1 MAGVVI
7 VGAGQAGYQAAEAL
21 RNQGYDKPITLI
33 GEEPYLPYQRPPLSK
48 AYLLGKADAERIR
61 FRNQEHYDKQSI
73 DVKLRQQVTDLNVEA
88 KTVLLSDGSTLDYDD
103 LILATGARVRQIPV
117 PGADLD
123 GVVYLKTLDDTNDIQ
138 QRLEQANRVVVIGAG
153 FIGLEFAAVA
163 RSLGK
168 EVTVI
173 EAMDRVMARVVSPTI
188 SEFFTSKHQSNGVD
202 IQTNA
207 QVAEIQGVD
216 GKVTGVKTANGDLFN
231 ADLVLVGI
239 GVIANT
245 ELAEQAGLVC
255 DNGIVVDGHGRTGNG
270 HIYACGDCVS
280 YEHPF
285 AGARIRLESVQNASD
300 QARIVAANIVG
311 QDKLY
316 DTVPWFWSDQYDLKL
331 QIVGLS
337 AGCDQTVVRGDQ
349 STEKFSVYYFRQGE
363 LRAIDSI
370 NHPADH
376 VLGRKLLAASVGVTP
391 EQAADTEFNLKD
403 LLNT

>member
-1 MAGVVI
+1 MSGVVI
-7 VGAGQAGYQAAEAL
+7 IGAGQAGYQAADAL
-21 RNQGYDKPITLI
+21 RSQGYQQPITLI

-61 FRNQEHYDKQSI
+61 FRNQDHYDKQNI
-73 DVKLRQQVTDLNVEA
+73 EVKLQVQVTGINGDER
-88 KTVLLSDGSTLDYDD
+88 TVTLSDGSQLQYDD

-123 GVVYLKTLDDTNDIQ
+123 GVVYLKTLDDVNDIQ
-138 QRLEQANRVVVIGAG
+138 QRLENVNRVAVIGAG

-168 EVTVI
+168 QVTVI

-188 SEFFTSKHQSNGVD
+188 SDFFTAKHRENGVE

-207 QVAEIQGVD
+207 QVAEIVGD
-216 GKVTGVKTANGDLFN
+216 NGKVHAVKTADG
-231 ADLVLVGI
+231 AVIEAELVLVGI

-245 ELAEQAGLVC
+245 ELAEHAGLEC
-255 DNGIVVDGHGRTGNG
+255 DNGIVVDAYGRTSNQ
-270 HIYACGDCVS
+270 HIFACGDCAS
-280 YEHPF
+280 YQHPF

-300 QARIVAANIVG
+300 QARSVAATIAG
-311 QDKLY
+311 QEKPY
-316 DTVPWFWSDQYDLKL
+316 DVVPWFWSDQYNLKL

-337 AGCDQTVVRGDQ
+337 TGCDQTVVRGDQ
-349 STEKFSVYYFRQGE
+349 ASEKFSVFYFRNGE

-370 NHPADH
+370 NNPADH
-376 VLGRKLLAASVGVTP
+376 VLGRKLLAAKVQVTP
-391 EQAADTEFNLKD
+391 EQAVDDSFNLKE
-403 LLNT
+403 LLNP